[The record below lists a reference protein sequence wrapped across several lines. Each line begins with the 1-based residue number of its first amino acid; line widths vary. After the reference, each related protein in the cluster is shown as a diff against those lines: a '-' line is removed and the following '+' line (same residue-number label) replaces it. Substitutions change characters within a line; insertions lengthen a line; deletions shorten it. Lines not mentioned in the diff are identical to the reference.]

1 MIQRRK
7 QYGQIYEIMG
17 DNAEKRGQPVPPD
30 QDIRDQQRSVEQ
42 TAEKFIDFNSYRRN
56 LVQDPGLPR

>member
-17 DNAEKRGQPVPPD
+17 DNVEKRGQPVPPD

-42 TAEKFIDFNSYRRN
+42 TAEKFIYFNSYRRN
-56 LVQDPGLPR
+56 FVQDPGLPR